1 MRFNTDADEE
11 AVGVL
16 DNVAA
21 GCALLVGIGAGAV
34 GELESTGGS
43 VVDGGAGSL
52 GLDGF
57 GGDLCGDAIYDDSI
71 SG

>member
-11 AVGVL
+11 AAGVL

-21 GCALLVGIGAGAV
+21 GCALLVGIGAGTD

-43 VVDGGAGSL
+43 VVDDGAGSL

-57 GGDLCGDAIYDDSI
+57 DGDLCGDAVYDDSM